1 MNKAYRVV
9 FNKAIGVW
17 MAVSEIARG
26 RGKGRAAVK
35 AVGATLVASAALFSA
50 PGAMAQTADSLIHQ
64 EESTGPIYIGDNTL
78 GTEVSFSNHD
88 GDNRRLTGVANG
100 QSLTDAANVGQVR
113 NTARQI
119 ANALGGGATADL
131 VGTGVAITAPTYRL
145 GVDSTDL
152 TTPTNPDGTQSY
164 HNVGTALGN
173 LNNRIKEN
181 GTGIAK
187 LNANTVQYDIDPTTG
202 GKTGTVTLNAGTT
215 APVALKNVADGAVV
229 ENSKDAVNGGQLFD
243 VKNAAEKAVEATKYL
258 SYNADAQ
265 ADPASA
271 TGKDAL
277 AVGGASNASGK
288 ASTALGAGAGAGGNG
303 SVAVGNNSQAIGTE
317 AIAVGQY
324 ASANFA
330 SSVAIG
336 TNSSTDAENSVA
348 LGADSY
354 ADRASTVSVGS
365 TGKERQITN
374 VKAGTADTDAAN
386 YGQVKKV
393 QDDLGALAG
402 NAVQYNDASK
412 TSVTLNNGGTSVA
425 LKNVAD
431 GTDTNDAVNV
441 GQLSAVEKKADD
453 NTKAIGDLSNS
464 AVQYTDASKTAVK
477 LGNDGTP
484 VTVSNVAA
492 GTADNDAVNVKQL
505 KDAGVVGD
513 DGKIANVVTYTDASK
528 TEVQLGNAGTPVAL
542 KNVADGATKYDAVN
556 FGQLS
561 DVKTTA
567 DQAATDIA
575 AANSLN
581 AANAKATADALG
593 GGAKVDPATG
603 QITKPTYVLSPDP
616 ISGHDTYHN
625 VGDALDNLNNN
636 IVSNAEKIDKVGTQ
650 LGDLDALAVKYD
662 TDAAGN
668 KLNSVTLNK
677 GGSAVQVKNVAD
689 GTDDTDAVNVKQLK
703 AAGVVGDDGKV
714 ANVVTYTD
722 ASKTEVSFGNT
733 GTPVALKNVK
743 AGTEATDAV
752 NFGQLGATAQSTADA
767 LGGGAKV
774 DPVTGQITKPTYV
787 LSPDPISGQDTYHNV
802 GDALSNLNNNIVSN
816 AEKIDKVGTQL
827 GDLDALAVKYDTD
840 AAGNKLNSVTLNKG
854 GSAVQVKNVADG
866 TDDTDAVNVKQL
878 KAAGV
883 VGDDGKLANVV
894 VYDNADKSSVTF
906 NKGGDATR
914 LQNVAN
920 GVADSAAV
928 NFSQLNGVGSALG
941 GGAGFNNGV
950 WTGPTYTFLNGDKS
964 TDVGDALSKLDGRVF
979 KLEGGS
985 IGSGGNDKF
994 AGSGNGDTTKKEE
1007 AQATGNYATAS
1018 GANAVASG
1026 KSSTATGAN
1035 AVASAEN
1042 SVALGA
1048 DSVADRANTVSVGSA
1063 GKERAITNVAEATQA
1078 TDAVNKAQLDRVDAK
1093 VADVQNS
1100 IGSLQSQVSQVDTK
1114 VNRVGAMSA
1123 AMSTMVASAAGLPTD
1138 NHMAIGTGV
1147 YRGQAALAI
1156 GYQRKIGSRATVT
1169 IGGSTAGGSE
1179 YNVGIG
1185 AGYGW

>member
-202 GKTGTVTLNAGTT
+202 GKTGAVTLNAGTT

-277 AVGGASNASGK
+277 AVGGTSNASGK

-386 YGQVKKV
+386 YGQVKTV
-393 QDDLGALAG
+393 QADLDTAKTLA
-402 NAVQYNDASK
+402 
-412 TSVTLNNGGTSVA
+412 
-425 LKNVAD
+425 AD
-431 GTDTNDAVNV
+431 
-441 GQLSAVEKKADD
+441 
-453 NTKAIGDLSNS
+453 
-464 AVQYTDASKTAVK
+464 
-477 LGNDGTP
+477 
-484 VTVSNVAA
+484 
-492 GTADNDAVNVKQL
+492 
-505 KDAGVVGD
+505 
-513 DGKIANVVTYTDASK
+513 
-528 TEVQLGNAGTPVAL
+528 
-542 KNVADGATKYDAVN
+542 
-556 FGQLS
+556 
-561 DVKTTA
+561 
-567 DQAATDIA
+567 
-575 AANSLN
+575 
-581 AANAKATADALG
+581 NAKATSDALG
-593 GGAKVDPATG
+593 GKSTVDADG
-603 QITKPTYVLSPDP
+603 KITAPTYSLATSTTDATKT
-616 ISGHDTYHN
+616 DFHN
-625 VGDALDNLNNN
+625 VGDALDNLDTRTSTNTTNINNLSKQIGEGSIGLVQKDATTGN
-636 IVSNAEKIDKVGTQ
+636 LTVDQKGSGTEMSFA
-650 LGDLDALAVKYD
+650 GTDADGKSITRKLTNVTAGTAD
-662 TDAAGN
+662 TDAANVGQLN
-668 KLNSVTLNK
+668 AVKAVADNSVQYDAAGNSVTLK
-677 GGSAVQVKNVAD
+677 G
-689 GTDDTDAVNVKQLK
+689 
-703 AAGVVGDDGKV
+703 
-714 ANVVTYTD
+714 
-722 ASKTEVSFGNT
+722 
-733 GTPVALKNVK
+733 
-743 AGTEATDAV
+743 AGT
-752 NFGQLGATAQSTADA
+752 G
-767 LGGGAKV
+767 
-774 DPVTGQITKPTYV
+774 PVQI
-787 LSPDPISGQDTYHNV
+787 
-802 GDALSNLNNNIVSN
+802 
-816 AEKIDKVGTQL
+816 
-827 GDLDALAVKYDTD
+827 
-840 AAGNKLNSVTLNKG
+840 
-854 GSAVQVKNVADG
+854 KNVADG

-920 GVADSAAV
+920 GVADSDAV

-1123 AMSTMVASAAGLPTD
+1123 AMSTMVASAAGLQTD
-1138 NHMAIGTGV
+1138 NRMAIGTGV